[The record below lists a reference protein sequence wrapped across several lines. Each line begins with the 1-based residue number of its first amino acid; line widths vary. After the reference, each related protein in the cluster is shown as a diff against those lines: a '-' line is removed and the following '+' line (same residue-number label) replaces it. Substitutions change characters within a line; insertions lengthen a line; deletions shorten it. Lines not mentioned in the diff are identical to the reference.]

1 MNELDAIQE
10 QMAWLGIDVGWQQWM
25 PIDAYGMWGYDMWGS
40 DELTDEELAMF
51 QPGWEFGEPVEEAAP
66 WDMPADVMPEYDM
79 EELKIDISPMLSWLP
94 KDALADLIIWIGQER
109 TNLNSNNEAE
119 NA

>member
-10 QMAWLGIDVGWQQWM
+10 QMAWLGIDMWNNQQQVMDSMGWF
-25 PIDAYGMWGYDMWGS
+25 DMWGQ
-40 DELTDEELAMF
+40 ELTDEELAMF
-51 QPGWEFGEPVEEAAP
+51 APGWEFGEEVVEESIEETP
-66 WDMPADVMPEYDM
+66 TDVMPEYDI

-94 KDALADLIIWIGQER
+94 KEELADLIIWIGQEW
-109 TNLNSNNEAE
+109 NNFNSNNEAN

>member
-10 QMAWLGIDVGWQQWM
+10 QMAGLWIDMWNSQEQQAMDSMGWFDMGWQ
-25 PIDAYGMWGYDMWGS
+25 
-40 DELTDEELAMF
+40 ELTDEELAMF
-51 QPGWEFGEPVEEAAP
+51 QPGWEFWEPIEEAAP
-66 WDMPADVMPEYDM
+66 WESQQDEMPEYDM

-94 KDALADLIIWIGQER
+94 KDKLADLIIWIGQEW
-109 TNLNSNNEAE
+109 NNFNSNNEAN

>member
-1 MNELDAIQE
+1 MKELDAIQE
-10 QMAWLGIDVGWQQWM
+10 QMAWLGIDMWGEQM
-25 PIDAYGMWGYDMWGS
+25 PMDMAWMWGYDMWGQ
-40 DELTDEELAMF
+40 ELTDEELAMF
-51 QPGWEFGEPVEEAAP
+51 EPGWEFWEPIDTPAEEWA
-66 WDMPADVMPEYDM
+66 PADVMPEYDM

-94 KDALADLIIWIGQER
+94 KDALADLVIWIGQER

>member
-10 QMAWLGIDVGWQQWM
+10 QMAWLGIDMSNSQQW
-25 PIDAYGMWGYDMWGS
+25 DMWYTDWFDMGWA
-40 DELTDEELAMF
+40 DLTDEELAMF
-51 QPGWEFGEPVEEAAP
+51 AP
-66 WDMPADVMPEYDM
+66 WGEFWEPIEEEVEITEDVMPEYDM

-94 KDALADLIIWIGQER
+94 KDGLADLIIWIGQEW
-109 TNLNSNNEAE
+109 NKFNSNNEEA

>member
-10 QMAWLGIDVGWQQWM
+10 QMAWLGIDMSNPQQEDIWYV
-25 PIDAYGMWGYDMWGS
+25 PEYDMGWA
-40 DELTDEELAMF
+40 ELSDEELAMF
-51 QPGWEFGEPVEEAAP
+51 GPWGELDVSQQVTEAP
-66 WDMPADVMPEYDM
+66 SETPEDVMPEYDI

-94 KDALADLIIWIGQER
+94 KEELADLIIWIGQEW
-109 TNLNSNNEAE
+109 NNFNSNNEAN

>member
-10 QMAWLGIDVGWQQWM
+10 QMAWLWIDMSSPQQPDMSTW
-25 PIDAYGMWGYDMWGS
+25 WFDMWGQ
-40 DELTDEELAMF
+40 ELTDEELAMF
-51 QPGWEFGEPVEEAAP
+51 APGWEFWEPVEET
-66 WDMPADVMPEYDM
+66 VVEESTESEMPEYDM

-94 KDALADLIIWIGQER
+94 KEELADLIIWIGQEW
-109 TNLNSNNEAE
+109 NNFNSNNEAD

>member
-10 QMAWLGIDVGWQQWM
+10 QMAGLGIDVWGEQLPMDMSW
-25 PIDAYGMWGYDMWGS
+25 MWGYDMGGQ
-40 DELTDEELAMF
+40 ELTDEELAMF
-51 QPGWEFGEPVEEAAP
+51 QPWGQFWEPVEEAAP
-66 WDMPADVMPEYDM
+66 WDLPEDVMPEYDM

-94 KDALADLIIWIGQER
+94 KEQLADLIIWIGQEWS
-109 TNLNSNNEAE
+109 NFNSNNEAN